1 MVKVL
6 KKKYIKLNEDDT
18 NATPQN
24 NTQAQQPVQQQP
36 VNNNQQSA
44 QQPQQQQSS
53 TQQPQQNNI
62 QQQTTTPQQQQNNT
76 QQPQQQQQQA
86 QQPQDNNNNQQPA
99 QDDYSKIATNVSTV
113 MVNMIDSL
121 QTTLRDFNNTC
132 PEIDAASKNQQS
144 PINKEAQNVIKA
156 INGFTQGKADATNTN
171 TINAAFQ
178 AFGNIASAVNE
189 LSKKLQ
195 EQVQVQDQQQQQV
208 AQNPVTDSYH
218 YSNFG
223 DLLSEKLNYADMK
236 KLTSAMVG
244 GFKF

>member
-6 KKKYIKLNEDDT
+6 KKKYIKLNEEDT
-18 NATPQN
+18 NVTPQN
-24 NTQAQQPVQQQP
+24 NTQAQQPVQQQS
-36 VNNNQQSA
+36 VNNNQQP
-44 QQPQQQQSS
+44 QPQQQA
-53 TQQPQQNNI
+53 TQ
-62 QQQTTTPQQQQNNT
+62 T
-76 QQPQQQQQQA
+76 QQPQQQQQQNNQNNTQP
-86 QQPQDNNNNQQPA
+86 QQSQQQQDNNNNQQTTP
-99 QDDYSKIATNVSTV
+99 DDYGKIASNVSTV

-144 PINKEAQNVIKA
+144 PINKESQDVIKA
-156 INGFTQGKADATNTN
+156 INGFTQGKADANNTN

-195 EQVQVQDQQQQQV
+195 EQVQVQNQQQQQV

-218 YSNFG
+218 YSDFG
-223 DLLSEKLNYADMK
+223 NLLSEKLNYADMK

>member
-6 KKKYIKLNEDDT
+6 KKKYIKLNEEDT
-18 NATPQN
+18 NVTPQN

-36 VNNNQQSA
+36 VNNNQQPA
-44 QQPQQQQSS
+44 QQQPQ
-53 TQQPQQNNI
+53 NNT
-62 QQQTTTPQQQQNNT
+62 QQQTTQT
-76 QQPQQQQQQA
+76 QQPQQQNNQNTQPQQS
-86 QQPQDNNNNQQPA
+86 QQPQDNNNQQTT
-99 QDDYSKIATNVSTV
+99 QDDYGKIASNVSTV

-178 AFGNIASAVNE
+178 AFGNIASTVNE

-195 EQVQVQDQQQQQV
+195 EQVQVQNQQQQQV

-218 YSNFG
+218 YSDFG
-223 DLLSEKLNYADMK
+223 NLLSEKLNYADMK

>member
-6 KKKYIKLNEDDT
+6 KKKYIKLNEEDT
-18 NATPQN
+18 NVTPQN

-36 VNNNQQSA
+36 VNNNQQPA
-44 QQPQQQQSS
+44 QQQPQNNTQQQA
-53 TQQPQQNNI
+53 TQA
-62 QQQTTTPQQQQNNT
+62 
-76 QQPQQQQQQA
+76 QQPQQQQQQNNQNTQPQQS
-86 QQPQDNNNNQQPA
+86 QQPQDNNNQQTV
-99 QDDYSKIATNVSTV
+99 QDDYGKIASNVSTV

-144 PINKEAQNVIKA
+144 PINKEAQDVIKA
-156 INGFTQGKADATNTN
+156 INGFTQGKADANNTN

-195 EQVQVQDQQQQQV
+195 EQVQVQNQQQQQV

-218 YSNFG
+218 YSDFG
-223 DLLSEKLNYADMK
+223 NLLSDKLNYADMK

>member
-6 KKKYIKLNEDDT
+6 KKKYIKLNEEDT
-18 NATPQN
+18 NVTPQN

-36 VNNNQQSA
+36 VNNNQQPA
-44 QQPQQQQSS
+44 QQQPQNNTQQQA
-53 TQQPQQNNI
+53 TQA
-62 QQQTTTPQQQQNNT
+62 
-76 QQPQQQQQQA
+76 QQPQQQQQQNNQNTQPQQS
-86 QQPQDNNNNQQPA
+86 QQPQDNNNQQTV
-99 QDDYSKIATNVSTV
+99 QDDYGKIASNVSTV

-144 PINKEAQNVIKA
+144 PINKEAQDVIKA
-156 INGFTQGKADATNTN
+156 INGFTQGKADANNTN

-195 EQVQVQDQQQQQV
+195 EQVQVQNQQQQQV

-218 YSNFG
+218 YSDFG
-223 DLLSEKLNYADMK
+223 NLLSEKLNYADMK

>member
-18 NATPQN
+18 NVTPQN
-24 NTQAQQPVQQQP
+24 NTQAQQPVQQQLI
-36 VNNNQQSA
+36 NNNQQPAQQQPTQQSQNNTQQQA
-44 QQPQQQQSS
+44 ATQPQQPQQQQ
-53 TQQPQQNNI
+53 QQNN
-62 QQQTTTPQQQQNNT
+62 QNT
-76 QQPQQQQQQA
+76 QQQQA
-86 QQPQDNNNNQQPA
+86 QQPQDNNNNQQTV
-99 QDDYSKIATNVSTV
+99 QDDYGKIASNVSTV

-156 INGFTQGKADATNTN
+156 INGFTQGKADANNTN

-178 AFGNIASAVNE
+178 AFGNIATAVNE

-195 EQVQVQDQQQQQV
+195 EQVQVQNQQQQQV

-218 YSNFG
+218 YSDFG
-223 DLLSEKLNYADMK
+223 NLLSEKLNTR
-236 KLTSAMVG
+236 LLINNII
-244 GFKF
+244 

>member
-18 NATPQN
+18 NNTPQN

-44 QQPQQQQSS
+44 QQPQS
-53 TQQPQQNNI
+53 NNT

-218 YSNFG
+218 YSDFG

>member
-6 KKKYIKLNEDDT
+6 KKKYIKLNEEDT
-18 NATPQN
+18 NVTPQN
-24 NTQAQQPVQQQP
+24 NTQVQQPVQQQS
-36 VNNNQQSA
+36 VNNNQQPA
-44 QQPQQQQSS
+44 QQQP
-53 TQQPQQNNI
+53 TQQPQNNQ
-62 QQQTTTPQQQQNNT
+62 QQQTTQT
-76 QQPQQQQQQA
+76 QQPQQQQLQNNQNTQPQQTP
-86 QQPQDNNNNQQPA
+86 QSQDNNNNQQPA
-99 QDDYSKIATNVSTV
+99 QDDYSKIASNVSTV

-144 PINKEAQNVIKA
+144 PINKEAQSVIKA
-156 INGFTQGKADATNTN
+156 INGFTQGKADANNTN

-195 EQVQVQDQQQQQV
+195 EQVQVQNQQQQQV

-218 YSNFG
+218 YSDFG
-223 DLLSEKLNYADMK
+223 NLLSEKLNYADMK

-244 GFKF
+244 GFEF

>member
-6 KKKYIKLNEDDT
+6 KKKYIKLNEEDT

-36 VNNNQQSA
+36 VNNNQQPA
-44 QQPQQQQSS
+44 QQQPQ
-53 TQQPQQNNI
+53 NNT
-62 QQQTTTPQQQQNNT
+62 QQQTTQT
-76 QQPQQQQQQA
+76 QQPQQQNNQNTQPQQSQQQ
-86 QQPQDNNNNQQPA
+86 QDNNNNQQTV
-99 QDDYSKIATNVSTV
+99 QDDYGKIASNVSTV

-189 LSKKLQ
+189 LSNKLQ
-195 EQVQVQDQQQQQV
+195 EQIQVQSQQQQQV

-218 YSNFG
+218 YSDFG

-244 GFKF
+244 GFEF

>member
-18 NATPQN
+18 TTPQN

-44 QQPQQQQSS
+44 QQQPQNNTQQQAAQAQQQQ
-53 TQQPQQNNI
+53 Q
-62 QQQTTTPQQQQNNT
+62 QQQQNNQNT
-76 QQPQQQQQQA
+76 QPQQS
-86 QQPQDNNNNQQPA
+86 QQPQDNNNQQTT
-99 QDDYSKIATNVSTV
+99 QDDYGKIASNVSTV

-156 INGFTQGKADATNTN
+156 INGFTQGKADANNTN

-195 EQVQVQDQQQQQV
+195 EQVQVQNQQQQQV

-218 YSNFG
+218 YSDFG
-223 DLLSEKLNYADMK
+223 NLLSEKLNYADMK

>member
-6 KKKYIKLNEDDT
+6 KKKYIKLNEEDT
-18 NATPQN
+18 NVTPQN
-24 NTQAQQPVQQQP
+24 NTQAQQPMQQQP
-36 VNNNQQSA
+36 VNNNQQPAQQPTQQPQNSPQQQTTTQNPQPQQQQNTQNTQ
-44 QQPQQQQSS
+44 QQPQQQD
-53 TQQPQQNNI
+53 N
-62 QQQTTTPQQQQNNT
+62 NNT
-76 QQPQQQQQQA
+76 QQ
-86 QQPQDNNNNQQPA
+86 NNQE
-99 QDDYSKIATNVSTV
+99 DYSKIATNVSTV

-156 INGFTQGKADATNTN
+156 INGFTQGKADANNTN

-178 AFGNIASAVNE
+178 AFGNIASSVNE

-195 EQVQVQDQQQQQV
+195 EQVQVQNQQQQQV

-218 YSNFG
+218 YSDFG
-223 DLLSEKLNYADMK
+223 NLLSEKLNYADMK

-244 GFKF
+244 GFEF

>member
-6 KKKYIKLNEDDT
+6 KKKYIKLNEEDT
-18 NATPQN
+18 NVTPQN
-24 NTQAQQPVQQQP
+24 NTQAQQPVQQQS
-36 VNNNQQSA
+36 VNNNQQP
-44 QQPQQQQSS
+44 QPQQQA
-53 TQQPQQNNI
+53 TQ
-62 QQQTTTPQQQQNNT
+62 T
-76 QQPQQQQQQA
+76 QQPQQQQQQNNQNNTQP
-86 QQPQDNNNNQQPA
+86 QQSQQQQDNNNNQQTTP
-99 QDDYSKIATNVSTV
+99 DDYGKIASNVSTV

-144 PINKEAQNVIKA
+144 PINKEAQDVIKA
-156 INGFTQGKADATNTN
+156 INGFTQGKADANNTN

-189 LSKKLQ
+189 LLKKLQ
-195 EQVQVQDQQQQQV
+195 EQVQVQNQQQQQV

-218 YSNFG
+218 YSDFG
-223 DLLSEKLNYADMK
+223 NLLSDKLNYADMK

>member
-6 KKKYIKLNEDDT
+6 KKKYIKLNEEDT
-18 NATPQN
+18 NVTPQN
-24 NTQAQQPVQQQP
+24 NTQVQQPVQQQS
-36 VNNNQQSA
+36 VNNNQQPA
-44 QQPQQQQSS
+44 QQQPQNNTQQQA
-53 TQQPQQNNI
+53 TQ
-62 QQQTTTPQQQQNNT
+62 T
-76 QQPQQQQQQA
+76 QQPQQQQQQNNQNNTQP
-86 QQPQDNNNNQQPA
+86 QQSQQQQDNNNNQQTTP
-99 QDDYSKIATNVSTV
+99 DDYGKIASNVSTV

-144 PINKEAQNVIKA
+144 PINKEAQDVIKA
-156 INGFTQGKADATNTN
+156 INGFTQGKADANNTN

-195 EQVQVQDQQQQQV
+195 EQVQVQNQQQQQV

-218 YSNFG
+218 YSDFG
-223 DLLSEKLNYADMK
+223 NLLSEKLNYADMK

>member
-18 NATPQN
+18 NNTPQN

-44 QQPQQQQSS
+44 QQPQSNNTQQQNS
-53 TQQPQQNNI
+53 
-62 QQQTTTPQQQQNNT
+62 TPQQQQNNT
-76 QQPQQQQQQA
+76 QPQQQQQQQA

>member
-6 KKKYIKLNEDDT
+6 KKKYIKLNEEDT
-18 NATPQN
+18 NVTPQN
-24 NTQAQQPVQQQP
+24 NTQVQQPVQQQS
-36 VNNNQQSA
+36 VNNNQQP
-44 QQPQQQQSS
+44 QPQQQA
-53 TQQPQQNNI
+53 TQ
-62 QQQTTTPQQQQNNT
+62 T
-76 QQPQQQQQQA
+76 QQPQQQQQQNNQNNTQP
-86 QQPQDNNNNQQPA
+86 QQSQQQQDNNNNQQTTP
-99 QDDYSKIATNVSTV
+99 DDYGKIASNVSTV

-144 PINKEAQNVIKA
+144 PINKEAQDVIKA
-156 INGFTQGKADATNTN
+156 INGFTQGKADANNTN

-195 EQVQVQDQQQQQV
+195 EQVQVQNQQQQQV

-218 YSNFG
+218 YSDFG
-223 DLLSEKLNYADMK
+223 NLLSEKLNYADMK

>member
-6 KKKYIKLNEDDT
+6 KKKYIKLNEEDT

-24 NTQAQQPVQQQP
+24 NTQTQQPVQQQP
-36 VNNNQQSA
+36 VNNNQQPAQQQPQNNTQQQTTQA
-44 QQPQQQQSS
+44 QQPQQQNNQNA
-53 TQQPQQNNI
+53 QP
-62 QQQTTTPQQQQNNT
+62 
-76 QQPQQQQQQA
+76 QQA
-86 QQPQDNNNNQQPA
+86 QQQQDNNNNQQTV
-99 QDDYSKIATNVSTV
+99 QDDYGKIATNVSTV

-156 INGFTQGKADATNTN
+156 INGFTQGKADANNTN

-195 EQVQVQDQQQQQV
+195 EQVQVQNQQQQQV

-218 YSNFG
+218 YSDFG
-223 DLLSEKLNYADMK
+223 NLLSEKLNYADMK

>member
-6 KKKYIKLNEDDT
+6 KKKYIKKLNEDDT
-18 NATPQN
+18 NNTPQN

-36 VNNNQQSA
+36 VNNNQQPA
-44 QQPQQQQSS
+44 QQQPTQQS
-53 TQQPQQNNI
+53 
-62 QQQTTTPQQQQNNT
+62 QNNT
-76 QQPQQQQQQA
+76 QQQAATQAQQPQQQQQQNN
-86 QQPQDNNNNQQPA
+86 QNTQPQDNNNQQTT
-99 QDDYSKIATNVSTV
+99 QDDYGKIASNVSTV

-156 INGFTQGKADATNTN
+156 INGFTQGKADANNTN

-195 EQVQVQDQQQQQV
+195 EQVQVQNQQQQQV

-218 YSNFG
+218 YSDFG
-223 DLLSEKLNYADMK
+223 NLLSEKLNYADMK

>member
-6 KKKYIKLNEDDT
+6 KKKYIKLNEEDT
-18 NATPQN
+18 NVTPQN
-24 NTQAQQPVQQQP
+24 NTQAQQPVQQQS
-36 VNNNQQSA
+36 VNNNQQP
-44 QQPQQQQSS
+44 QPQQQA
-53 TQQPQQNNI
+53 TQ
-62 QQQTTTPQQQQNNT
+62 T
-76 QQPQQQQQQA
+76 QQPQQQQQQNNQNNTQP
-86 QQPQDNNNNQQPA
+86 QQSQQQQDNNNNQQTTP
-99 QDDYSKIATNVSTV
+99 DDYGKIASNVSTV

-132 PEIDAASKNQQS
+132 PEIDAASKNQLS
-144 PINKEAQNVIKA
+144 PINKEAQYVIKA
-156 INGFTQGKADATNTN
+156 INGFTQGKADANNTN

-195 EQVQVQDQQQQQV
+195 EQVQVQNQQQQQV

-218 YSNFG
+218 YSDFG
-223 DLLSEKLNYADMK
+223 NLLSDKLNYADMK

>member
-6 KKKYIKLNEDDT
+6 KKKYIKLNEEDT
-18 NATPQN
+18 NVTPQN
-24 NTQAQQPVQQQP
+24 NTQVQQPVQQQS
-36 VNNNQQSA
+36 VNNNQQPA
-44 QQPQQQQSS
+44 QQQPQNNTQQQA
-53 TQQPQQNNI
+53 TQ
-62 QQQTTTPQQQQNNT
+62 T
-76 QQPQQQQQQA
+76 QQPQQQQQQNNQNNTQP
-86 QQPQDNNNNQQPA
+86 QQSQQQQDNNNNQQTTP
-99 QDDYSKIATNVSTV
+99 DDYGKIASNVSTV

-144 PINKEAQNVIKA
+144 PINKEAQDVIKA
-156 INGFTQGKADATNTN
+156 INGFTQGKADANNTN

-195 EQVQVQDQQQQQV
+195 EQVQVQNQQQQQV
-208 AQNPVTDSYH
+208 TQNPVTDSYH
-218 YSNFG
+218 YSDFG
-223 DLLSEKLNYADMK
+223 NLLSEKLNYADMK

>member
-18 NATPQN
+18 NNAPQN

-36 VNNNQQSA
+36 VNNNQQPA
-44 QQPQQQQSS
+44 Q
-53 TQQPQQNNI
+53 
-62 QQQTTTPQQQQNNT
+62 QQQTTQTP
-76 QQPQQQQQQA
+76 QPQQQQQQNNQNTQPQQS
-86 QQPQDNNNNQQPA
+86 QQPQDNNNNQQTT
-99 QDDYSKIATNVSTV
+99 QDDYGKIATNVSTV

-132 PEIDAASKNQQS
+132 PEIDAASKNQNS

-195 EQVQVQDQQQQQV
+195 EQVQVQNQQQQQV

-218 YSNFG
+218 YSDFG
-223 DLLSEKLNYADMK
+223 NLLSEKLNYADMK

>member
-6 KKKYIKLNEDDT
+6 KKKYIKLNEEDT
-18 NATPQN
+18 NVTPQN
-24 NTQAQQPVQQQP
+24 NTQAQQLVQQQS
-36 VNNNQQSA
+36 VNNNQQP
-44 QQPQQQQSS
+44 QPQQQA
-53 TQQPQQNNI
+53 TQ
-62 QQQTTTPQQQQNNT
+62 T
-76 QQPQQQQQQA
+76 QQPQQQQQQNNQNNTQP
-86 QQPQDNNNNQQPA
+86 QQSQQQQDNNNNQQTTP
-99 QDDYSKIATNVSTV
+99 DDYGKIASNVSTV

-144 PINKEAQNVIKA
+144 PINKEAQDVIKA
-156 INGFTQGKADATNTN
+156 INGFTQGKADANNTN

-195 EQVQVQDQQQQQV
+195 EQVQVQNQQQQQV

-218 YSNFG
+218 YSDFG
-223 DLLSEKLNYADMK
+223 NLLSDKLNYADMK

>member
-18 NATPQN
+18 NVTPQN
-24 NTQAQQPVQQQP
+24 AAQVQQPVQQQP
-36 VNNNQQSA
+36 VNNNQQPVQ
-44 QQPQQQQSS
+44 QQPQ
-53 TQQPQQNNI
+53 NNTP
-62 QQQTTTPQQQQNNT
+62 QQTTVQT
-76 QQPQQQQQQA
+76 QQPQQQQQNNQNA
-86 QQPQDNNNNQQPA
+86 QPQVQQQNTNNTQQPT

-156 INGFTQGKADATNTN
+156 INGFTQGKADATNLN

-178 AFGNIASAVNE
+178 AFGNIATAVNE

-195 EQVQVQDQQQQQV
+195 EQVQVQNQQQQQV

-218 YSNFG
+218 YSDFG
-223 DLLSEKLNYADMK
+223 NLLSEKLNYADMK

>member
-6 KKKYIKLNEDDT
+6 KKKYIKLNEEDT
-18 NATPQN
+18 NVVTPQN

-36 VNNNQQSA
+36 VNNNQQPA
-44 QQPQQQQSS
+44 QQQPQNNTQQQA
-53 TQQPQQNNI
+53 TQA
-62 QQQTTTPQQQQNNT
+62 
-76 QQPQQQQQQA
+76 QQPQQQQQQNNQNTQPQQS
-86 QQPQDNNNNQQPA
+86 QQPQDNNNQQTV
-99 QDDYSKIATNVSTV
+99 QDDYGKIASNVSTV

-144 PINKEAQNVIKA
+144 PINKEAQDVIKA
-156 INGFTQGKADATNTN
+156 INGFTQGKADANNTN

-195 EQVQVQDQQQQQV
+195 EQVQVQNQQQQQV

-218 YSNFG
+218 YSDFG
-223 DLLSEKLNYADMK
+223 NLLSEKLNYADMK

>member
-18 NATPQN
+18 NNTPQN

-36 VNNNQQSA
+36 VNNNQQSVQ
-44 QQPQQQQSS
+44 QQPQNNTQQQAA
-53 TQQPQQNNI
+53 QA
-62 QQQTTTPQQQQNNT
+62 QQQQQQQQQNNQNT
-76 QQPQQQQQQA
+76 QPQQS
-86 QQPQDNNNNQQPA
+86 QQPQDNNNQQTA
-99 QDDYSKIATNVSTV
+99 QDDYGKIASNVSTV

-156 INGFTQGKADATNTN
+156 INGFTQGKADVNNTN

-178 AFGNIASAVNE
+178 AFGNIATAVNE

-195 EQVQVQDQQQQQV
+195 EQVQVQNQQQQQV

-218 YSNFG
+218 YSDFG
-223 DLLSEKLNYADMK
+223 NLLSEKLNYADMK

>member
-6 KKKYIKLNEDDT
+6 KKKYIKLNEEDT
-18 NATPQN
+18 NVTPQN

-36 VNNNQQSA
+36 VNNNQQPA
-44 QQPQQQQSS
+44 QQQPTQQS
-53 TQQPQQNNI
+53 QNNTP
-62 QQQTTTPQQQQNNT
+62 QQTTVQA
-76 QQPQQQQQQA
+76 QQPQQQQQQNNQNTQP
-86 QQPQDNNNNQQPA
+86 QQSQQQDNNNNQQPA
-99 QDDYSKIATNVSTV
+99 QDDYSKIASNVSTV

-156 INGFTQGKADATNTN
+156 INGFTQGKADANNTN

-178 AFGNIASAVNE
+178 AFSNIASAVNE

-195 EQVQVQDQQQQQV
+195 EQVQVQNQQQQQV

-218 YSNFG
+218 YSDFG
-223 DLLSEKLNYADMK
+223 NLLSEKLNYADMK

-244 GFKF
+244 GFEF

>member
-53 TQQPQQNNI
+53 TQQPQQNNT
-62 QQQTTTPQQQQNNT
+62 QQQTSTPQQQQNNT
-76 QQPQQQQQQA
+76 QQQQQQA

-144 PINKEAQNVIKA
+144 PINKEAQDVIKA
-156 INGFTQGKADATNTN
+156 INGFTQGKADANNTN

-195 EQVQVQDQQQQQV
+195 EQVQVQNQQQQQV

-218 YSNFG
+218 YSDFG
-223 DLLSEKLNYADMK
+223 NLLSDKLNYADMK

>member
-6 KKKYIKLNEDDT
+6 KKKYIKKLNEDDT
-18 NATPQN
+18 NVTPQN

-36 VNNNQQSA
+36 VNNNQQPA
-44 QQPQQQQSS
+44 QQQPQQQATQ
-53 TQQPQQNNI
+53 TQQPQQ
-62 QQQTTTPQQQQNNT
+62 PQQQNNQNT
-76 QQPQQQQQQA
+76 QPQQSQQQ
-86 QQPQDNNNNQQPA
+86 QDNNNNQQPA
-99 QDDYSKIATNVSTV
+99 QDDYGKIATNVSTV

-195 EQVQVQDQQQQQV
+195 EQVQVQNQQQQQV

-218 YSNFG
+218 YSDFVN
-223 DLLSEKLNYADMK
+223 LLSEKLSYADMK

-244 GFKF
+244 GFEF

>member
-6 KKKYIKLNEDDT
+6 KKKYIKLNEEDT
-18 NATPQN
+18 NVTPQN
-24 NTQAQQPVQQQP
+24 NTQVQQPVQQQP
-36 VNNNQQSA
+36 VNNNQQ
-44 QQPQQQQSS
+44 PQQQQPQNNAQQQATQ
-53 TQQPQQNNI
+53 TQQPQ
-62 QQQTTTPQQQQNNT
+62 PQQQQNNNQNT
-76 QQPQQQQQQA
+76 QQQQSQQ
-86 QQPQDNNNNQQPA
+86 QQDNNNNNQQPA
-99 QDDYSKIATNVSTV
+99 QDDYSKIASNVSTV

-195 EQVQVQDQQQQQV
+195 EQVQVQNQQQQQV

-218 YSNFG
+218 YSDFG
-223 DLLSEKLNYADMK
+223 NLLSEKLNYADMK

-244 GFKF
+244 GFEF

>member
-6 KKKYIKLNEDDT
+6 KKKYIKLNEEDT
-18 NATPQN
+18 NVTPQN

-36 VNNNQQSA
+36 INNNQQPA
-44 QQPQQQQSS
+44 QQQP
-53 TQQPQQNNI
+53 TQQPQNN
-62 QQQTTTPQQQQNNT
+62 PQQQNTTQNP
-76 QQPQQQQQQA
+76 QPQQSQQ
-86 QQPQDNNNNQQPA
+86 QDNNNNQQPA

-113 MVNMIDSL
+113 MVNMIESL

-178 AFGNIASAVNE
+178 AFGNIATAVNE

-195 EQVQVQDQQQQQV
+195 EQAQIQNQQQEQV

-218 YSNFG
+218 YSDFG
-223 DLLSEKLNYADMK
+223 NLLSEKLNYADMK

>member
-6 KKKYIKLNEDDT
+6 KKKYIKLNEEDT
-18 NATPQN
+18 NVTPQN
-24 NTQAQQPVQQQP
+24 NTQAQQPVQQQS
-36 VNNNQQSA
+36 VNNNQQP
-44 QQPQQQQSS
+44 QPQQQA
-53 TQQPQQNNI
+53 TQ
-62 QQQTTTPQQQQNNT
+62 T
-76 QQPQQQQQQA
+76 QQPQQQQQQNNQNNTQP
-86 QQPQDNNNNQQPA
+86 QQSQQQQDNNNNQQTTP
-99 QDDYSKIATNVSTV
+99 DDYGKIASNVSTV

-144 PINKEAQNVIKA
+144 PINKEAQDVIKA
-156 INGFTQGKADATNTN
+156 INGFTQGKADANNTN

-195 EQVQVQDQQQQQV
+195 EQVQVQNQQQQQV

-218 YSNFG
+218 YSDFG
-223 DLLSEKLNYADMK
+223 NLLSDKLNYADMK

>member
-6 KKKYIKLNEDDT
+6 KKKYIKLNEEDT
-18 NATPQN
+18 NVTPQN

-36 VNNNQQSA
+36 VNNNQQPAQQQPTQQSQNNTPQQTTVQA
-44 QQPQQQQSS
+44 QQPQQQQNNQN
-53 TQQPQQNNI
+53 TQPQQ
-62 QQQTTTPQQQQNNT
+62 TPQS
-76 QQPQQQQQQA
+76 
-86 QQPQDNNNNQQPA
+86 QDNNNNQQPA
-99 QDDYSKIATNVSTV
+99 QDDYSKIASNVSTV
-113 MVNMIDSL
+113 MVNMLDSL

-144 PINKEAQNVIKA
+144 PINKEAQSVIKA

-195 EQVQVQDQQQQQV
+195 EQVQVQNQQQQQV

-218 YSNFG
+218 YSDFG
-223 DLLSEKLNYADMK
+223 NLLSEKLNYADMK

-244 GFKF
+244 GFEF

>member
-6 KKKYIKLNEDDT
+6 KKKYIKLNEEDT
-18 NATPQN
+18 NVTPQN
-24 NTQAQQPVQQQP
+24 NTQAQQPVQQQS
-36 VNNNQQSA
+36 VNNNQQH
-44 QQPQQQQSS
+44 QPQQQA
-53 TQQPQQNNI
+53 TQ
-62 QQQTTTPQQQQNNT
+62 T
-76 QQPQQQQQQA
+76 QQPQQQQQQNNQNNTQP
-86 QQPQDNNNNQQPA
+86 QQSQQQQDNNNNQQTTP
-99 QDDYSKIATNVSTV
+99 DDYGKIASNVSTV

-144 PINKEAQNVIKA
+144 PINKEAQDVIKA
-156 INGFTQGKADATNTN
+156 INGFTQGKADANNTN

-195 EQVQVQDQQQQQV
+195 EQVQVQNQQQQQV

-218 YSNFG
+218 YSDFG
-223 DLLSEKLNYADMK
+223 NLLSDKLNYADMK

>member
-6 KKKYIKLNEDDT
+6 KKKYIKLNEEDT
-18 NATPQN
+18 NVTPQN

-36 VNNNQQSA
+36 VNNNQQPQPA
-44 QQPQQQQSS
+44 QQQPTQQQQ
-53 TQQPQQNNI
+53 TN
-62 QQQTTTPQQQQNNT
+62 TPQQQQNNI

-86 QQPQDNNNNQQPA
+86 QQPQDNNNNNN
-99 QDDYSKIATNVSTV
+99 QDDYSKIASNVSTV

-156 INGFTQGKADATNTN
+156 INGFTQGKADTTNTN

-195 EQVQVQDQQQQQV
+195 EQVQVQNQQQQQV

-218 YSNFG
+218 YSDFG
-223 DLLSEKLNYADMK
+223 NLLSEKLNYADMK

>member
-6 KKKYIKLNEDDT
+6 KKKYIKLNEEDT
-18 NATPQN
+18 NAAPQN

-36 VNNNQQSA
+36 VSSNNQQPTQ
-44 QQPQQQQSS
+44 QQPQNNAQQQA
-53 TQQPQQNNI
+53 TQPQQPQ
-62 QQQTTTPQQQQNNT
+62 PQQQQNNQNT
-76 QQPQQQQQQA
+76 QQQQSQQ
-86 QQPQDNNNNQQPA
+86 QQDNNNNQQPA
-99 QDDYSKIATNVSTV
+99 QDDYGKIASNVSTV

-189 LSKKLQ
+189 LSKKLH
-195 EQVQVQDQQQQQV
+195 EQVQVQNQQQQQV

-218 YSNFG
+218 YSDFG
-223 DLLSEKLNYADMK
+223 NLLSEKLNYADMK

>member
-6 KKKYIKLNEDDT
+6 KKKYIKLNEEDT
-18 NATPQN
+18 NVTPQN
-24 NTQAQQPVQQQP
+24 NTQAQQPVQQQS
-36 VNNNQQSA
+36 VNNNQQP
-44 QQPQQQQSS
+44 QPQQQA
-53 TQQPQQNNI
+53 TQ
-62 QQQTTTPQQQQNNT
+62 T
-76 QQPQQQQQQA
+76 QQPQQQQQQNNQNNTQP
-86 QQPQDNNNNQQPA
+86 QQSQQQQDNNNNQQTTP
-99 QDDYSKIATNVSTV
+99 DDYGKIASNVSTV

-144 PINKEAQNVIKA
+144 PINKEAQDVIKA
-156 INGFTQGKADATNTN
+156 INGFTQGKADANNIN

-195 EQVQVQDQQQQQV
+195 EQVQVQNQQQQQV

-218 YSNFG
+218 YSDFG
-223 DLLSEKLNYADMK
+223 NLLSDKLNYADMK

>member
-6 KKKYIKLNEDDT
+6 KKKYIKLNEEDT
-18 NATPQN
+18 NVTPQN

-36 VNNNQQSA
+36 VNNNQQ
-44 QQPQQQQSS
+44 PQQQQ
-53 TQQPQQNNI
+53 PQNNT
-62 QQQTTTPQQQQNNT
+62 QQQTTQT
-76 QQPQQQQQQA
+76 QQPQQQQQQNNQNTQPQQS
-86 QQPQDNNNNQQPA
+86 QQPQDNNNQQTT
-99 QDDYSKIATNVSTV
+99 QDDYGKIASNVSTV

-195 EQVQVQDQQQQQV
+195 EQIQVQSQQQQQV

-218 YSNFG
+218 YSDFG

-244 GFKF
+244 GFEF

>member
-6 KKKYIKLNEDDT
+6 KKKFVKLNEEDT
-18 NATPQN
+18 NVTPQN
-24 NTQAQQPVQQQP
+24 NTQAQQPVQQQS
-36 VNNNQQSA
+36 VNNNQQP
-44 QQPQQQQSS
+44 QPQQQA
-53 TQQPQQNNI
+53 TQ
-62 QQQTTTPQQQQNNT
+62 T
-76 QQPQQQQQQA
+76 QQPQQQQQQNNQNNTQP
-86 QQPQDNNNNQQPA
+86 QQSQQQQDNNNNQQTTP
-99 QDDYSKIATNVSTV
+99 DDYGKIASNVSTV

-144 PINKEAQNVIKA
+144 PINKEAQDVIKA
-156 INGFTQGKADATNTN
+156 INGFTQGKADANNTN

-195 EQVQVQDQQQQQV
+195 EQVQVQNQQQQQV

-218 YSNFG
+218 YSDFG
-223 DLLSEKLNYADMK
+223 NLLSDKLNYADMK

>member
-6 KKKYIKLNEDDT
+6 KKKYIKLNEEDT
-18 NATPQN
+18 NVTPQN
-24 NTQAQQPVQQQP
+24 NTQVQQPVQQQS
-36 VNNNQQSA
+36 VNNNQQPA
-44 QQPQQQQSS
+44 QQQPQNNTQQQA
-53 TQQPQQNNI
+53 TQ
-62 QQQTTTPQQQQNNT
+62 T
-76 QQPQQQQQQA
+76 QQPQQQQQQNNQNNTQP
-86 QQPQDNNNNQQPA
+86 QQSQQQQDNNNNQQTTP
-99 QDDYSKIATNVSTV
+99 DDYGKIASNVSTV

-132 PEIDAASKNQQS
+132 PEIDTASKNQQS
-144 PINKEAQNVIKA
+144 PINKEAQDVIKA
-156 INGFTQGKADATNTN
+156 INGFTQGKADANNTN

-195 EQVQVQDQQQQQV
+195 EQVQVQNQQQQQV

-218 YSNFG
+218 YSDFG
-223 DLLSEKLNYADMK
+223 NLLSEKLNYADMK

>member
-6 KKKYIKLNEDDT
+6 KKKYIKLNEEDT
-18 NATPQN
+18 NVTPQN

-36 VNNNQQSA
+36 VNNNQQPA
-44 QQPQQQQSS
+44 QQQP
-53 TQQPQQNNI
+53 TQQPQNN
-62 QQQTTTPQQQQNNT
+62 PQQQNTTQNP
-76 QQPQQQQQQA
+76 QPQQSQQ
-86 QQPQDNNNNQQPA
+86 QDNNNNQQPA

-144 PINKEAQNVIKA
+144 PINKEAQSVIKA

-178 AFGNIASAVNE
+178 AFGNIATAVNE

-195 EQVQVQDQQQQQV
+195 EQAQIQNQQQEQV

-218 YSNFG
+218 YSDFG
-223 DLLSEKLNYADMK
+223 NLLSEKLNYADMK

>member
-18 NATPQN
+18 NNTPQN

-36 VNNNQQSA
+36 VNNNQQSVQ
-44 QQPQQQQSS
+44 QQPQNNTQQQAA
-53 TQQPQQNNI
+53 TQV
-62 QQQTTTPQQQQNNT
+62 
-76 QQPQQQQQQA
+76 QQPQQQQQQNNQNTQP
-86 QQPQDNNNNQQPA
+86 QQSQQQQDNNNQQTT
-99 QDDYSKIATNVSTV
+99 QDDYGKIASNVSTV

-156 INGFTQGKADATNTN
+156 INGFTQGKADANNTN

-195 EQVQVQDQQQQQV
+195 EQVQVQNQQQQQV

-218 YSNFG
+218 YSDFG
-223 DLLSEKLNYADMK
+223 NLLSEKLNYADMK

>member
-6 KKKYIKLNEDDT
+6 KKKYIKLNEEDT
-18 NATPQN
+18 NVTPQN
-24 NTQAQQPVQQQP
+24 NTQAQQPVQQQS
-36 VNNNQQSA
+36 VNNNQQP
-44 QQPQQQQSS
+44 QPQQQA
-53 TQQPQQNNI
+53 TQ
-62 QQQTTTPQQQQNNT
+62 T
-76 QQPQQQQQQA
+76 QQPQQQQQQNNQNTQPQQS
-86 QQPQDNNNNQQPA
+86 QQPQDNNNQQTV
-99 QDDYSKIATNVSTV
+99 QDDYGKIASNVSTV

-144 PINKEAQNVIKA
+144 PINKEAQDVIKA
-156 INGFTQGKADATNTN
+156 INGFTQGKADANNTN

-195 EQVQVQDQQQQQV
+195 EQVQVQNQQQQQV

-218 YSNFG
+218 YSDFG
-223 DLLSEKLNYADMK
+223 NLLSEKLNYADMK